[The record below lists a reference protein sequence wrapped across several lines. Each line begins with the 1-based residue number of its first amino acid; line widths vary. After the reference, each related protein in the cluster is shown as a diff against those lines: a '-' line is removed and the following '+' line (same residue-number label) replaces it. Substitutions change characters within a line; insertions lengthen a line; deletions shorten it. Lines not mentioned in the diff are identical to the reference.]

1 MSDPRAIIQLRQLTY
16 IINNHII
23 IDHVDL
29 DIYEREIFAVMG
41 LSGCGKTTLLRLM
54 CGLISPT
61 SGSIR
66 VLDQEI
72 TRLSESKMN
81 AVREHMGLVFQ
92 YGALFDSL
100 SVGENVGFRLYEQ
113 TNLSDEQIYSAIDEK
128 LHLVGLPGTESLMP
142 AEVSGGMQ
150 KRIGIA
156 RALMGN
162 PEMLLYD
169 EPTSG
174 LDPIIAAT
182 IDRLIV
188 DLRNKVGVTEVIV
201 SHDVHSVLRMADR
214 MALLY
219 GGRFRLIG
227 TTDEFDHSTDPVV
240 RQFLEGQTDG
250 PIQVV

>member
-1 MSDPRAIIQLRQLTY
+1 MPDPRVIIQLKQLSY
-16 IINNHII
+16 SINDHIV
-23 IDHVDL
+23 IDHIDL
-29 DIYEREIFAVMG
+29 DIYEQEIFVVMG
-41 LSGCGKTTLLRLM
+41 LSGCGKTTLLRLI
-54 CGLISPT
+54 CGLIQPT
-61 SGSIR
+61 SGSILIQNR
-66 VLDQEI
+66 DI
-72 TRLSESKMN
+72 TAMSESELN
-81 AVREHMGLVFQ
+81 SVRAHMGLVFQ
-92 YGALFDSL
+92 FGALFDSL

-113 TNLSDEQIYSAIDEK
+113 TNLAKAQVAIAIDEK
-128 LHLVGLPGTESLMP
+128 LRLVGLPDTEQLLP

-156 RALMGN
+156 RALMGD

-182 IDRLIV
+182 IDGLIV

-219 GGRFRLIG
+219 DGRFRLIG
-227 TTDEFDHSTDPVV
+227 TADEFNNSTDPVV
-240 RQFLEGQTDG
+240 RQFLEGKTEG
-250 PIQVV
+250 PIQVA